1 MKLRKGLGLLAALS
15 ALVVLPNVAVAVGTR
30 HFVLRSGKDFE
41 GGDLTGV
48 AIDSTGR
55 LRAGLNLGMTPVEDV
70 ATVWAGLPRPDGS
83 VLLATGNE
91 GKLVRVHN
99 GKSQVVADVD
109 ALALT
114 SLVEAWGG
122 RVLAGSLPD
131 GRIYELKGD
140 KLVEFVKLEG
150 AQHVWALAYD
160 ASQQAVFAATGP
172 DGKLFRI
179 TSAGQAQVYFD
190 SEEQQLMSVA
200 VGNGKVYA
208 GSSDHAILYAIVGPG
223 RGSVLYDFGRTE
235 VRAIAVAKD
244 GDVYAIANE
253 IEGGRAGKLGATTK
267 QPEPTSSSATK
278 GKGVLYRFSKDGE
291 PEELLDESKEH
302 FVSLT
307 IGEDGQPYVGTGV
320 EGRVYTVGPD
330 HNSRLVADVEERQ
343 VTALVVRGTTG
354 FVAGSDP
361 AVFHPVRGVGGADA
375 VWTSKVLD
383 AGIRAKFGRMSWDA
397 TGALDI
403 STRSGNTEEPDDTWS
418 DWSKPLAAP
427 GPVASPAGRYLQVRA
442 RWNRDQNAELREVT
456 IPFLTDNL
464 RAILTKIDTSSGADV
479 SGSSGVEK
487 SGGPISDKAEPK
499 IKLTWKVD
507 NPDEDEMRYRLQ
519 YRLVGS
525 DTWFDL
531 LEPKEQLTS
540 ESYSWETADLPEGRY
555 RVRVLASDELSNPPD
570 RVKRHEL
577 ESNVVLVDNTAP
589 SVEQLRADG
598 RRVRGVA
605 LDGIGPIARIEASV
619 AGSGEWVPFFPSD
632 GVFDEQREEF
642 DFDVTSLAARGPTL
656 LTLRVFDSANNSV
669 VEHVRLP

>member
-1 MKLRKGLGLLAALS
+1 MKLRKGLGFLAALS

-30 HFVLRSGKDFE
+30 HFVLRSAKDFE

-70 ATVWAGLPRPDGS
+70 STVWAALARPDGA

-91 GKLVRVHN
+91 GKLVSVHN
-99 GKSQVVADVD
+99 GKSQVVADVS

-131 GRIYELKGD
+131 GRVYELKGD

-160 ASQQAVFAATGP
+160 ASQQAVYAATGP

-179 TSAGQAQVYFD
+179 TATGQAQVYFD
-190 SEEQQLMSVA
+190 SEEQHLMSVA
-200 VGNGKVYA
+200 ASGGKVYA
-208 GSSDHAILYAIVGPG
+208 GSSDHAILYSIVGPG
-223 RGSVLYDFGRTE
+223 RASVLYDFGRTE
-235 VRAIAVAKD
+235 VRAIAIGKE
-244 GDVYAIANE
+244 GEVYAIANE
-253 IEGGRAGKLGATTK
+253 IEGGRAGRLGATTK
-267 QPEPTSSSATK
+267 QAEPTSTSATK
-278 GKGVLYRFSKDGE
+278 GKGALYRFSKDGE

-320 EGRVYTVGPD
+320 EGRVYTVDGL
-330 HNSRLVADVEERQ
+330 HNSRLVADIDERQ
-343 VTALVVRGTTG
+343 VTALAVRGTTG
-354 FVAGSDP
+354 FVVGSDP

-418 DWSKPLAAP
+418 DWSKPVAAAAP
-427 GPVASPAGRYLQVRA
+427 IASPTGRYLQVRA
-442 RWNRDQNAELREVT
+442 RWNRDQNAELREIT

-464 RAILTKIDTSSGADV
+464 RAIVTKVEASSSADL
-479 SGSSGVEK
+479 SGSTGIEK
-487 SGGPISDKAEPK
+487 SGGPITEKAEAK
-499 IKLTWKVD
+499 IKLTWKID

-531 LEPKEQLTS
+531 LEPNEQLTS
-540 ESYSWETADLPEGRY
+540 ETYSWETADLPEGRY

-577 ESNVVLVDNTAP
+577 ESGVVLVDNTAP
-589 SVEQLRADG
+589 SIEQLRADG

-605 LDGIGPIARIEASV
+605 LDGIGPIQRIEASV

-642 DFDVTSLAARGPTL
+642 DFDVTSLAPRGPAL
-656 LTLRVFDSANNSV
+656 LTVRVYDSANNSV